1 MNIPKKLEVPFF
13 EIEKKYPDWMRQ
25 IRLSVQQLICNQ
37 NELIDY
43 LQAKEEATIIPVGCF
58 CTKKHST
65 GEASKGEGKLLK
77 LKPEDISGEYD
88 YKVDIKNSL
97 PIPKEEK
104 CNCKK

>member
-1 MNIPKKLEVPFF
+1 MNIPKKLNIDLEDGDSVKVA
-13 EIEKKYPDWMRQ
+13 IY
-25 IRLSVQQLICNQ
+25 RLEAKI
-37 NELIDY
+37 NERID